1 MEPSSVDLQAVTASN
16 QDSIHTS
23 ESSANLAQSFQ
34 ALFASPDAASQLQ
47 LLQVMGAVPPSTAPQ
62 MVILPASVGNSS
74 VVTGS
79 WPQQYVVVPG
89 LNQFVLASSD
99 ASNSSAQAVLLAS
112 LGAQTSQGSGLL
124 TTDVGVSL
132 SPQRSLNSPAHMLN
146 GAIACTQP
154 ALSTVAENQLP
165 QPANLPKP
173 PVKPLSA
180 YMSFSKAVSLSYINP
195 FYLVL
200 FHQILP
206 EAVYTAVILVL
217 LHLLNITLSLITC
230 CHTFCI

>member
-1 MEPSSVDLQAVTASN
+1 MEPSSIDLQAVAASN
-16 QDSIHTS
+16 PDNIQTS

-47 LLQVMGAVPPSTAPQ
+47 LLQVMGAVPPTTAPQ

-89 LNQFVLASSD
+89 LNQFVLAASD

-124 TTDVGVSL
+124 TADVGASL
-132 SPQRSLNSPAHMLN
+132 SPQRSLSSPVHMLN
-146 GAIACTQP
+146 GVGAAHPVASTQP
-154 ALSTVAENQLP
+154 VLSTVAENQP
-165 QPANLPKP
+165 QQQANLPKP

-180 YMSFSKAVSLSYINP
+180 YMSFSKAVSLS
-195 FYLVL
+195 
-200 FHQILP
+200 
-206 EAVYTAVILVL
+206 
-217 LHLLNITLSLITC
+217 
-230 CHTFCI
+230 